1 MASQPE
7 HPSSRPEADLK
18 DSIWTFYQNGCGLE
32 SRGIEWLLSDFLSA
46 GRFDLA
52 MELLKFQELERIADN
67 VESIKEAIEGV
78 DANLT
83 DISAAVSNMQP

>member
-1 MASQPE
+1 M
-7 HPSSRPEADLK
+7 
-18 DSIWTFYQNGCGLE
+18 
-32 SRGIEWLLSDFLSA
+32 LSDFLSA